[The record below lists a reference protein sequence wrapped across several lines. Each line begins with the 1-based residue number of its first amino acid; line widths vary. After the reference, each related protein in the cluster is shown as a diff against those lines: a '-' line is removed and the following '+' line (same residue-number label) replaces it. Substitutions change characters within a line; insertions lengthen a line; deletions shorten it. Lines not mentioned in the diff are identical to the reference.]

1 MVERGEE
8 RVSIPDVCL
17 LLEGT
22 YPYVRGGVS
31 SWVNRLLELHSDLT
45 FALFFLGANQKSA
58 SKQFYKIPENVV
70 IFEKAFLFEKPS
82 EEDLKPARLGK
93 QTLGELRDRLAAL
106 YLAEGDEVRV
116 KAALDFSIWLEGK
129 GKDVRFGNL
138 LEERVCWDVLREVY
152 ERGFYEVS
160 FIDFFWTCR
169 IIHAPL
175 WQMLRALPKVPK
187 AAVYHSISTGYA
199 GAMGA
204 FVARLKGLPYFL
216 SEHGIYTKERMIEIT
231 QADWIYEP
239 KNTSFLS
246 GSARLALKNIWIHM
260 FSFLGKMTY
269 DTADPII
276 SLYSGNARLQRE
288 FGAAVDRVEIIP
300 NGILPERFAESRAR
314 RKEQMPED
322 PAACRIGFVGRMVP
336 IKDVKTLLRAARMV
350 ADVMPQV
357 RFALWGPTD
366 EDEEYFAECQEM
378 IVSLGLGEVVE
389 FCGSGKVEEILVTV
403 DVLVL
408 TSISEALPLV
418 ILEAFACGIPAV
430 STDVG
435 ACRELLNGRTEE
447 DKAVGRAGIL
457 TGISSPSE
465 VAEALIRMAKSRE
478 MREKM
483 GEAGLERVSLF
494 YDEKKIM
501 ARYDEIYKT
510 LSARG
515 HELWQA

>member
-1 MVERGEE
+1 MK
-8 RVSIPDVCL
+8 IPDVCL

-31 SWVNRLLELHSDLT
+31 SWVNRLLELHSDLS
-45 FALFFLGANQKSA
+45 FALFFLGANEKSA
-58 SKQFYKIPENVV
+58 EKQFYKIPENVV
-70 IFEKAFLFEKPS
+70 LFEKAFLFEKPG
-82 EEDLKPARLGK
+82 EEELEPARLGK
-93 QTLGELRDRLAAL
+93 VIRMELGERLESL
-106 YLAEGDEVRV
+106 YLAEDDTVRV
-116 KAALDFSIWLEGK
+116 QAALEFSVWLEGRGK
-129 GKDVRFGNL
+129 GVRFGNL
-138 LEERVCWDVLREVY
+138 LEDRVCWEVLRKVY
-152 ERGFYEVS
+152 ERGFFEVS

-300 NGILPERFAESRAR
+300 NGILPERFAGTRERRRAL
-314 RKEQMPED
+314 MPED
-322 PAACRIGFVGRMVP
+322 KTACRIGFVGRMVP

-350 ADVMPQV
+350 ADIMPQV

-366 EDEEYFAECQEM
+366 EDEEYFGECEEM
-378 IVSLGLGEVVE
+378 IGTLGLGEVVS
-389 FCGSGKVEEILVTV
+389 FRGSGKVEEILETV
-403 DVLVL
+403 DVVVL

-447 DKAVGRAGIL
+447 DKSVGRAGIL

-465 VAEALIRMAKSRE
+465 VAEALIRLSKDSVERE
-478 MREKM
+478 RM
-483 GEAGLERVSLF
+483 GAAALERVRRF
-494 YDEKKIM
+494 YDEKTIM

-510 LSARG
+510 LSAKG